1 MNKLI
6 IPAISI
12 KSIIS
17 IFITYLILFNGNA
30 GSLIHYIGNFLVAGN
45 YIIGLVSLVNITLLY
60 IVMMHN
66 LTFHNMLLKNTRD
79 LYWSST

>member
-30 GSLIHYIGNFLVAGN
+30 GSLIHYIG
-45 YIIGLVSLVNITLLY
+45 
-60 IVMMHN
+60 
-66 LTFHNMLLKNTRD
+66 TF
-79 LYWSST
+79 

>member
-30 GSLIHYIGNFLVAGN
+30 GSLIHYIGLSSSWKLHHWLSIACK
-45 YIIGLVSLVNITLLY
+45 YHIIVHCNDAQSYFSQYVIEKFKVFSFN
-60 IVMMHN
+60 
-66 LTFHNMLLKNTRD
+66 
-79 LYWSST
+79 S